1 MTGAVQVFVW
11 LGIIYFTLQITSFVL
26 REISTYRLKML
37 RKISAYQLKK
47 SIRETMMQRMRDK
60 DDPE

>member
-26 REISTYRLKML
+26 REIR
-37 RKISAYQLKK
+37 AYQLKK
-47 SIRETMMQRMRDK
+47 SIREIGMQRMKNMEDK
-60 DDPE
+60 DNVD

>member
-26 REISTYRLKML
+26 REIS
-37 RKISAYQLKK
+37 AYQLKK
-47 SIRETMMQRMRDK
+47 SIREFGMQRMRDE
-60 DDPE
+60 DDGK

>member
-26 REISTYRLKML
+26 REIS
-37 RKISAYQLKK
+37 AYLLKK
-47 SIRETMMQRMRDK
+47 SIREFGMQRMRDEE
-60 DDPE
+60 DDGK